1 MPSGDAAAIK
11 SLQLQRIAK
20 IQIGAPIVNINA
32 YTGSTRVFG
41 TSGAFAY
48 ADRANT
54 NGPAIIISR
63 KKPHGSVHGRIYWAD
78 APCWATDATFFIN
91 ADKTIAHFRW
101 LYYALQTLDFNG
113 ELGEVSLNREQLG
126 EKRLRLPDVQT
137 QTQIANYLDRATQR
151 LEQLI
156 TEKQTLLKLCEE
168 KRDTLVNQAITSGL
182 CAVGGCK
189 DSGIIWPEA
198 IPEDWQCVALKRLS
212 HSIVRGKRLRTTHK
226 PANADGLGVIQK
238 EAINYGYFNAAE
250 NKTLLANLD
259 FPAALSIQQNDVFIT
274 TKGDI
279 ALANASYPQ
288 LTFSEELLR
297 LRVDSNKVAANWL
310 VCVLLSD
317 VGRIQVTASKKD
329 TRVASLKPSDVL
341 EWMIP
346 LPPMPQQR
354 AIGDYV
360 QAELAKL
367 NELAQATQQSI
378 ALLRERRTALL
389 ADAMTGQ
396 LNLKE
401 IPV

>member
-11 SLQLQRIAK
+11 SLPLQRIAK

-32 YTGSTRVFG
+32 YTGSARVFG
-41 TSGAFAY
+41 AHGTFGY
-48 ADRANT
+48 TDRANT
-54 NGPAIIISR
+54 NGPTIIISR
-63 KKPHGSVHGRIYWAD
+63 KITYKKEYVYWSD

-156 TEKQTLLKLCEE
+156 TEKQTLLELCEE
-168 KRDTLVNQAITSGL
+168 KRSTLVNQAITSGL

-250 NKTLLANLD
+250 NKTLVANLD
-259 FPAALSIQQNDVFIT
+259 FPAALAIQQNDVFIT
-274 TKGDI
+274 RTGDI
-279 ALANASYPQ
+279 ALANASYRQ

-329 TRVASLKPSDVL
+329 ARVSSLKPSDVS